1 MVVRQDAGARLTI
14 LRLLLPALLLA
25 SPLAAQATS
34 LPPLQPSVRAPAR
47 GADRLALRGLGAP
60 LPEPIAAV
68 LGLREDSL
76 RATPRGVLYDDLRIG
91 LGDSVRA
98 GDSVAVHF
106 VGYLANG
113 TVVTRSRDE
122 PFRVRLG
129 AGKVIEGWEDALPGM
144 RVGGTRQLVVPA
156 VLGYGAKGSA
166 GIPPNATLVF
176 DVMVVERRP

>member
-1 MVVRQDAGARLTI
+1 M
-14 LRLLLPALLLA
+14 LPALL
-25 SPLAAQATS
+25 AAGSLGAQVTT
-34 LPPLQPSVRAPAR
+34 LPPLEPSVRAPAR
-47 GADRLALRGLGAP
+47 GDDRLVLRGLRAA
-60 LPEPIAAV
+60 LPEPIARV

-76 RATPRGVLYDDLRIG
+76 RATPRGVLYDDLRLG

-113 TVVTRSRDE
+113 TPVTKSRDE

-129 AGKVIEGWEDALPGM
+129 AGNVIEGWEDALRGM
-144 RVGGTRQLVVPA
+144 RAGGVRQLVIPA
-156 VLGYGAKGSA
+156 ALGYGAKGSA

-176 DVMVVERRP
+176 DVMLVERRP

>member
-1 MVVRQDAGARLTI
+1 MGRQDAGARLKL
-14 LRLLLPALLLA
+14 LRLVLPAMLMAA
-25 SPLAAQATS
+25 SLEGQATS
-34 LPPLQPSVRAPAR
+34 PPPLEPSVRAPAR
-47 GADRLALRGLGAP
+47 ADGRLQLRGLGAP

-91 LGDSVRA
+91 AGDSVRA

-113 TVVTRSRDE
+113 TAVTKSRDE

-129 AGKVIEGWEDALPGM
+129 VGKVIEGWEDGLPGM
-144 RVGGTRQLVVPA
+144 RVGGTRQLVIPA
-156 VLGYGAKGSA
+156 ALAYGAKGST

>member
-1 MVVRQDAGARLTI
+1 M
-14 LRLLLPALLLA
+14 LLPALL
-25 SPLAAQATS
+25 AAGS
-34 LPPLQPSVRAPAR
+34 LEGQGTTPPPLEPSVRMPVRA
-47 GADRLALRGLGAP
+47 ADRLALRGLGAP

-91 LGDSVRA
+91 AGDSVRA

-113 TVVTRSRDE
+113 TAVTKSRDE

-144 RVGGTRQLVVPA
+144 RVGGTRQLVIPA
-156 VLGYGAKGSA
+156 ALAYGAKGSA